1 MRQRVRSRGDRRG
14 LASRTSAEK
23 KEEQRGGGPLGF
35 QPREGGH
42 DRGRRTSCPSSSRG
56 RPSAGRG
63 EERRWKGERRKEVS
77 TERKEEEE
85 KGSKEEVRLR
95 PGKQRG
101 VSGAGSPEW
110 VSAQSRREEG
120 STGPLSR
127 DRPGPPREGSQA
139 CGAESPPPHEKEG
152 CQGPQH
158 RVRGDHRERERGR
171 RGHGGRVSLSNR
183 FQDPRGSQWVPRR
196 PGSPS
201 PGTDE
206 RCAAVGN
213 RKRRQTWDAEG
224 LRGGLLQAVPPAQ
237 KFGTLPA
244 GAPDDSVGSG
254 LDGLRSRGGSRR
266 PSSTALQEL
275 RIQSPRNSLVSCSTP
290 GDPGPGGRYADSG
303 GGDGGSSQ
311 GRLPGEQDAM
321 AGKPPRW
328 SRKQQPGQRHH
339 KGKEQEGRG
348 WKKRLWKGSKRR
360 KGWQLSQG
368 RPYPP
373 GEGRGSCPQGLR
385 RKGEEEKLE
394 KSRDETLVEVMKEV
408 EKLMKT
414 GYEGGTAVAPRLTRG
429 TVGLPGGSSFEEMPP
444 VVQSVHAASTKIV
457 AEEFKHSVPES
468 SSMDEQLGS
477 LALEPTAEAFVSGKK
492 KDARVCLEG
501 LSLSAGGSRIVQ
513 GLLEVLP
520 LRSQTTGKG
529 EKLALFPLP
538 TSRSFLLAHFPEL
551 SLVEVDWLICV
562 CLSLNSTWGGMIENE
577 KEINKVQEVC
587 LNGLIKDVKRFCS
600 LDTRIEELDWRDFFN
615 TRSVDYKGDEV
626 KVARKFSWSNI
637 APALPREVGKVP
649 LVALCTLGS
658 KYYVEHFDSFL
669 KPVSQWGEC
678 RRPRVMVDDHHWG
691 EVCTGLVDS
700 GVCTFIEESEV
711 FHVHGEPLLNGLFGV
726 TKDEWTDSGVEIFR
740 LIMNLVPLNSLCMP
754 MTGDV
759 ETLPSWGGMSPF
771 FLQPTQNLVITSED
785 VKCFFYTMSVPPAW
799 VKYFAFNKPVPE
811 HVLPR
816 HLRGNRVYLASLV
829 LPMGFLNSVSLAQHV
844 HRNLVMASGVAPLVS
859 TPLKRSCAKTGLLH
873 PRIPPGGFIWIT
885 MTFWR
890 KLKPLA

>member
-1 MRQRVRSRGDRRG
+1 MSGERAARSSNGAQGKGEGKGQSQSPCKRPSQSPATRYGQSGNERSRRRQEASQPREGCRPWTTRSVGSWRGDAGGRDPPGVYENRGRRGDHERLLLPQGVQGGWGGRQRQPERRGGAFGDAAFWDQRRRSPKGPQRESPRAVSRSQVRQRVRSRGDRRG

-77 TERKEEEE
+77 TERKEEE

-339 KGKEQEGRG
+339 KGKEREGRG

-429 TVGLPGGSSFEEMPP
+429 TVGLPGGSSFEEKPP

-649 LVALCTLGS
+649 LVLCGAL
-658 KYYVEHFDSFL
+658 
-669 KPVSQWGEC
+669 
-678 RRPRVMVDDHHWG
+678 R
-691 EVCTGLVDS
+691 
-700 GVCTFIEESEV
+700 
-711 FHVHGEPLLNGLFGV
+711 LL
-726 TKDEWTDSGVEIFR
+726 
-740 LIMNLVPLNSLCMP
+740 P
-754 MTGDV
+754 
-759 ETLPSWGGMSPF
+759 
-771 FLQPTQNLVITSED
+771 
-785 VKCFFYTMSVPPAW
+785 
-799 VKYFAFNKPVPE
+799 
-811 HVLPR
+811 
-816 HLRGNRVYLASLV
+816 
-829 LPMGFLNSVSLAQHV
+829 
-844 HRNLVMASGVAPLVS
+844 
-859 TPLKRSCAKTGLLH
+859 
-873 PRIPPGGFIWIT
+873 
-885 MTFWR
+885 
-890 KLKPLA
+890 